1 MMDCTCH
8 RRLVRGGQCLEGS
21 EQNGVKHME
30 TVNSVTVTLSLSC
43 PIKVPVVNA
52 VQINHRLVHFVQEPR
67 SDGVKLKGTSVILLP
82 KPSLTQRGRDKRF
95 NVDICLAVI
104 CQ

>member
-1 MMDCTCH
+1 M
-8 RRLVRGGQCLEGS
+8 RGEQCLEGS

-43 PIKVPVVNA
+43 PIKVLVVNA

-67 SDGVKLKGTSVILLP
+67 SDGVKIKGTSVILLP